1 MSVSITEALAPAG
14 YEPASDPGDARWLLG
29 QTDNLSELF
38 EQAEAC
44 IELAEAEQKL
54 AEAEN
59 DGDADE
65 IAYYKR
71 QLELTRES
79 WRQQFANSTATTA
92 KPSSV

>member
-1 MSVSITEALAPAG
+1 MSVSITEVLGSAG
-14 YEPASDPGDARWLLG
+14 YEPATSLDDARWLIG
-29 QTDNLSELF
+29 QMDNMSELF

-79 WRQQFANSTATTA
+79 Q
-92 KPSSV
+92 KL

>member
-1 MSVSITEALAPAG
+1 MSVSITEALSSAG
-14 YEPASDPGDARWLLG
+14 YEPATDPNDAKWLIG
-29 QTDNLSELF
+29 QMDNMSELF

-44 IELAEAEQKL
+44 VELTEAEQKL
-54 AEAEN
+54 AEAVD

-79 WRQQFANSTATTA
+79 Q
-92 KPSSV
+92 KL

>member
-1 MSVSITEALAPAG
+1 MSVSISEALSGAG
-14 YEPASDPGDARWLLG
+14 YEPATDPTDAKWLIG
-29 QTDNLSELF
+29 QMDNMGELF

-44 IELAEAEQKL
+44 VELTEAEEAL
-54 AEAEN
+54 SNAED

-79 WRQQFANSTATTA
+79 QRR
-92 KPSSV
+92 

>member
-1 MSVSITEALAPAG
+1 MSVSISEALSSAG
-14 YEPASDPGDARWLLG
+14 YEPATDPSDARWLLG
-29 QTDNLSELF
+29 QMDNMSELF

-44 IELAEAEQKL
+44 IELTEAKQKL
-54 AEAEN
+54 AEAVD

-79 WRQQFANSTATTA
+79 Q
-92 KPSSV
+92 KL

>member
-1 MSVSITEALAPAG
+1 MSISISEALSGAG
-14 YEPASDPGDARWLLG
+14 YEPATDVSDARWLLG
-29 QTDNLSELF
+29 QMDNMGELF

-44 IELAEAEQKL
+44 VELAEAEQKL
-54 AEAEN
+54 AEAVD

-79 WRQQFANSTATTA
+79 Q
-92 KPSSV
+92 KL